1 MMVQRKLLPS
11 KVLTGMLLSS
21 VLGLLAA
28 CQPVVIPSVVS
39 VAQPAALHAGP
50 AIETVAVSIYQ
61 TTLQEE
67 NPATAQVSTE
77 ELQAILADGVTFV
90 FDSRPHLEY
99 SISHIPGSLNVAPK
113 PGVELSHYV
122 SDVAEIERVLTE
134 NGVQGKDA
142 ALVLYCNGPFCGVS
156 KRLSGELLEADF
168 TNVRRYQLGIP
179 TWRALVGLT
188 QIELDG
194 ARYVFAGDKTA
205 VWVDARSAEQFAAGS
220 LEGAVN
226 LFDKEAVTKAKDD
239 KRLPMQDHNTRII
252 VFGADGEQV
261 RSVAGEIA
269 KSAFHNVSFFGGT
282 MEELIQGIQQ

>member
-1 MMVQRKLLPS
+1 MVHHKFLSRN
-11 KVLTGMLLSS
+11 VLIGMLLSV
-21 VLGLLAA
+21 VLSLLAA
-28 CQPVVIPSVVS
+28 CQPMVMPGV
-39 VAQPAALHAGP
+39 Q
-50 AIETVAVSIYQ
+50 Q
-61 TTLQEE
+61 TTLMEADQ
-67 NPATAQVSTE
+67 ATAEVTTA
-77 ELQAILADGVTFV
+77 ELRQILVDGATFV

-113 PGVELSHYV
+113 PGVELAQYV
-122 SDVAEIERVLTE
+122 SDVAEIERVLAAQ
-134 NGVQGKDA
+134 GVQDKAA

-156 KRLSGELLEADF
+156 KRLSGELLDAGF

-226 LFDKEAVTKAKDD
+226 IIDKDGVTKAKDD

-252 VFGADGEQV
+252 VFGADGEQA
-261 RSVAGEIA
+261 RSVAEEIA
-269 KSAFHNVSFFGGT
+269 KSAFHNVSFFGGSV
-282 MEELIQGIQQ
+282 EELLQGIQQ